1 MVAPT
6 KLFIQEILLIC
17 TLGFSLSCYAIT
29 KPEDLPEPPPLPPSL
44 KNQILTPPPNL
55 PDPTELYA
63 QLEQLGDLLNMSPDK
78 LNRLRQTIE
87 FIEKMSPD
95 EREAMR
101 IRLSQITQST
111 PEMKEEIQDLANRFP
126 EVNKLDLSQFW
137 LAASAEERESV
148 RESLSML
155 DKKEQSSLV
164 KAKVDAFVKRRDA
177 VFESMRSSLEQ
188 KRQILPQQNPPQP

>member
-6 KLFIQEILLIC
+6 KLFIQEIVLIC
-17 TLGFSLSCYAIT
+17 ALGFSLTCYGIT
-29 KPEDLPEPPPLPPSL
+29 KPEDLPQPPPLPPSL
-44 KNQILTPPPNL
+44 KNKILTPPPNL

-63 QLEQLGDLLNMSPDK
+63 QLEQLDDLLNMPADK

-126 EVNKLDLSQFW
+126 GVNKLDLSQFW
-137 LAASAEERESV
+137 LAASADERESV
-148 RESLSML
+148 RNNLSKL
-155 DKKEQSSLV
+155 DQEGQSTLL

-177 VFESMRSSLEQ
+177 VFESMRSSLEH
-188 KRQILPQQNPPQP
+188 KRQIIPEQPPQEP